1 MATPKDTLWDR
12 DEHTEAKHRIV
23 RKYLDRWLPIMADRN
38 PKLVIIDGF
47 AGPGEYTKGEDGSP
61 IIALKA
67 LLEHTARERIEKR
80 HLVYYFIEERADR
93 HAHLVG
99 KIAALGAMPR
109 NATVFPIHGEYSTVM
124 DAMLSAVTQLAPTFA
139 FIDPFGYTD
148 TKFDLT
154 GRILGFP
161 RCEVLVYFPTPHL
174 VRWVGHKDT
183 GEAFTRLF
191 GDRSWEA
198 AIPLKGDER
207 KQMLHDL
214 FRDAL
219 ARSATYVRSFE
230 IITAEGMGYH
240 LFFGTGHP
248 LGLEKMKEAMWAV
261 DPVGG
266 ATFRDSTQRDQMVL
280 FELEPDFGQLLAM
293 LRERFGTA
301 PFSIEQ
307 AEEHTLLHTPF
318 LPHSHLRRR
327 TLSPA
332 EREGTLTVIRPKRAK
347 AGSFLPGTVIRFT

>member
-1 MATPKDTLWDR
+1 MPPKDTLWER

-67 LLEHTARERIEKR
+67 FLEHTARASIEKR
-80 HLVYYFIEERADR
+80 KLVYFFVEERADR
-93 HAHLVG
+93 IAHLAA
-99 KIAALGAMPR
+99 KIDRMRP
-109 NATVFPIHGEYSTVM
+109 FPSNVSVYPIKGEYSKVM
-124 DAMLSAVTQLAPTFA
+124 DDVLRPEVKLAPTFA

-154 GRILGFP
+154 GRILGMP
-161 RCEVLVYFPTPHL
+161 KCEVLVYFPTPHL

-183 GEAFTRLF
+183 GEAFTRLY
-191 GDRSWEA
+191 GDHSWEA

-219 ARSATYVRSFE
+219 ARTTTHVRSFE
-230 IITAEGMGYH
+230 IVTAEGMGYH
-240 LFFGTGHP
+240 LFFGTGHR

-266 ATFRDSTQRDQMVL
+266 STFRDSTQRDQLVL
-280 FELEPDFGQLLAM
+280 FELAPDFGQLRDM
-293 LRERFGTA
+293 LREHFGSS

-307 AEEHTLLHTPF
+307 AEDYTLFSTPF
-318 LPHSHLRRR
+318 LPHSHLRRK
-327 TLSPA
+327 TLAVA
-332 EREGTLTVIRPKRAK
+332 EKAGSLAVTRAKGAK
-347 AGSFLPGTVIRFT
+347 AGSFTAGTVMRFV